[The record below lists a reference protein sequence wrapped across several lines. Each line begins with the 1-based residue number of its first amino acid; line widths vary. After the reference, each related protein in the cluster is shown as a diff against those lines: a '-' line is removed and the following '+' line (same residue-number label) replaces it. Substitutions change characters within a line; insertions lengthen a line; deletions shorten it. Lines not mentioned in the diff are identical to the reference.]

1 MTELQQVAATFCF
14 WAKRLCISFPSS
26 ASSWLSA
33 RQTAGSQVWKGK
45 RPLAKGAERSLW
57 GHGAGQQNGREWT
70 KVELSDQGRG
80 SLLEAPCHPSLPGH
94 PGSPGHAHLGPPI
107 QPPWSASLPCLR
119 PWPEC
124 PLGSVSPKR
133 SSRVKDGHSFA
144 AENEA

>member
-1 MTELQQVAATFCF
+1 MGLGSRMDGSGPKWSCLT
-14 WAKRLCISFPSS
+14 WAEGVI
-26 ASSWLSA
+26 
-33 RQTAGSQVWKGK
+33 
-45 RPLAKGAERSLW
+45 
-57 GHGAGQQNGREWT
+57 
-70 KVELSDQGRG
+70 
-80 SLLEAPCHPSLPGH
+80 LEAPCHPSLPSH